1 MDIKKEEV
9 KVVDVKVEEVKV
21 EEVKV
26 EEVKVVDVKVVDVKV
41 VDVKVEEVVEEEV
54 EEDVVGEDVKVVDV
68 KVEEDVEEVVEEV
81 VEVKVVEVKV
91 ENKGTGAGGYKTNT
105 NGLPYEKKTELN
117 IGDRYKHKGSF
128 KLGKKDIM
136 KVSIDGISYTKLQ
149 KGELKKYMMLKKKYN
164 TKSEKSLQP
173 DECYLDEENRI
184 INVIEKKF
192 QQGPG
197 SCDEKIQTG
206 PFKRW
211 FYKEQY
217 PDYEIRYC
225 YCLSDWF
232 KSDKY
237 KPEMRYLKD
246 YNIKVFWGKDDNYQ
260 NNIMDWI
267 LNN

>member
-1 MDIKKEEV
+1 MDIKK
-9 KVVDVKVEEVKV
+9 

-41 VDVKVEEVVEEEV
+41 VDVKVEEVVEE
-54 EEDVVGEDVKVVDV
+54 DVK
-68 KVEEDVEEVVEEV
+68 VEEVVEEVVEVKVVEEVVEVKV